1 MSGDIDSEACGIIFL
16 VILVFFVM
24 EMLESAFWNSMLGIG
39 KTKDSG
45 SNINVQKS
53 DQHRKKNC
61 AVENCN
67 AVVFRMTDFC
77 HRHQNETPTL
87 PNTIESDDT
96 NSKSQNWWEPE
107 EPPEPPDIP
116 DTISTDTPQK
126 SRTIPIVLLA
136 GLLFLGPAGFVPVIG
151 YFLYTAFTKRDS

>member
-1 MSGDIDSEACGIIFL
+1 MTGHGSVVFTIFYVILPIFL
-16 VILVFFVM
+16 FLIAV
-24 EMLESAFWNSMLGIG
+24 LELLGLNSTQDKKQKL
-39 KTKDSG
+39 SP
-45 SNINVQKS
+45 NVQKS

-61 AVENCN
+61 AVEKCN

-77 HRHQNETPTL
+77 HRHQNETPTP

-107 EPPEPPDIP
+107 ESPDLP
-116 DTISTDTPQK
+116 DTISTDTPQR
-126 SRTIPIVLLA
+126 SPSIPIMILG
-136 GLLFLGPAGFVPVIG
+136 GLFFLGPAALVPVIG